1 MYSYGLCVYIAM
13 YFHISIYRLPFI
25 CTIILVIAVAEG
37 HKGHSTLDKAFYL
50 GDTQVNSLC
59 YLLFLLI
66 LVLCMQDIN
75 IPFPFNS

>member
-1 MYSYGLCVYIAM
+1 MAVTISVDPLPFVLFFFSSNVYRLVMYSYGLCIYM

-50 GDTQVNSLC
+50 GDTQVNS
-59 YLLFLLI
+59 
-66 LVLCMQDIN
+66 
-75 IPFPFNS
+75 S